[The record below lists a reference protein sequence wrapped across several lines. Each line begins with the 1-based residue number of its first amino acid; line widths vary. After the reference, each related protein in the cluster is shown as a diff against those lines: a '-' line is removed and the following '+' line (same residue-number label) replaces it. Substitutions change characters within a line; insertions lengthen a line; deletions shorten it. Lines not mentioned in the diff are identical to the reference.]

1 MTRTGGPS
9 TPIISGG
16 PFPLTLASGQI
27 DGLAIVLNLE
37 NALAV
42 DPRTQAIIDVDLGA
56 ANVATAIKL
65 PPMSSSLPSNAV
77 DFIDDVTG
85 IVTMVNESTR
95 SVTVQTATHG
105 SVTANA
111 GPSTIVSPNCTTF
124 NLGASFA
131 CAKQGQVASL
141 DTTLNADGA
150 FQLLEYDPLAIAG
163 GDWVEG
169 TVVQSP
175 SSSTRFMMVANDLV
189 LAPSNTLIGSDLG
202 LGARVSVNL
211 MDPKPFVVDSKG
223 LIVPASGFPGS
234 TDASVLQSGETLAV
248 HVVGFTPASGA
259 NIATADAD
267 FVYLRFTRVAGRVGV
282 SAPPNTF
289 TMQSFPSFF
298 GLTQPV
304 SVQLSPNGSPSTK
317 FDGISDATFLV
328 SQQPISI
335 SALYFGPPTGPT
347 PTPTPFCAIKVRA
360 P

>member
-1 MTRTGGPS
+1 
-9 TPIISGG
+9 
-16 PFPLTLASGQI
+16 
-27 DGLAIVLNLE
+27 LE
-37 NALAV
+37 NALAL
-42 DPRTQAIIDVDLGA
+42 DQQTQAITHVNLGA
-56 ANVATAIKL
+56 ANVATAIEL

-85 IVTMVNESTR
+85 IVTSVNESGR
-95 SVTVQTATHG
+95 SVTVETATQG
-105 SVTANA
+105 SVTASE
-111 GPSTIVSPNCTTF
+111 GPSTVVSPNCTTF

-141 DTTLNADGA
+141 DATLNADGT

-169 TVVQSP
+169 TVVQPP
-175 SSSTRFMMVANDLV
+175 SSSTRFVIVANDLV
-189 LAPSNTLIGSDLG
+189 RAPSNTLIGSDLS
-202 LGARVSVNL
+202 LGAPVSVSL

-223 LIVPASGFPGS
+223 LTVPASGFAGS
-234 TDASVLQSGETLAV
+234 TDASVLQPGETLAV
-248 HVVGFTPASGA
+248 HVVGFTPVSGA

-267 FVYLRFTRVAGRVGV
+267 FVYLRFTHVAGRVGV
-282 SAPPNTF
+282 NTSPNTF

-304 SVQLSPNGSPSTK
+304 SVQLSNDSPSTK
-317 FDGISDATFLV
+317 FDGLSDASFLV
-328 SQQPISI
+328 SQQAISI

-347 PTPTPFCAIKVRA
+347 PTPTPFCAIKVRV